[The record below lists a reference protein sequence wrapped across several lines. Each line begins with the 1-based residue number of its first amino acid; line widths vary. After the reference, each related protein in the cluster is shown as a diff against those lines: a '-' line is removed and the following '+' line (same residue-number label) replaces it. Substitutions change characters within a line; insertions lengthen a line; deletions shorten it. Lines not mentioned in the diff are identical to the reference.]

1 MNLTDMTA
9 ASILFVA
16 IAGALMVIMV
26 VAWIA
31 IVITDYIKNMPEE
44 TPEIEIWSSVN
55 DSLGK

>member
-1 MNLTDMTA
+1 MTA